1 MKNVFLIPSF
11 LILMLSSRLAWC
23 ADKAASIQPHPLP
36 VKVAFVLGDQ
46 AVPTDF
52 AGPWD
57 VFSSIHLPD
66 EGQGMDARMPF
77 QLYTVG
83 AGTAAIRTTGNRHSG
98 MAITPDYSF
107 DSAPEPDLIVVPAMD
122 SAPGLVAW
130 LQKMAGRD
138 KTIVSICTGAFWVAK
153 AGLLD
158 GRTATT
164 HRGTLEGLAKRYPKV
179 KVVGGVRFVQDGRI
193 YTSAGISAGIDLA
206 LHIVDQ
212 YYGRA
217 VAQQTAD
224 SLEYESDGWKRS
236 TPAPQSVNKQ
246 VNKQVNK

>member
-1 MKNVFLIPSF
+1 MKNVLLIPSF
-11 LILMLSSRLAWC
+11 LLLLLSSQLAWC
-23 ADKAASIQPHPLP
+23 ADKPSSATRPAVPI
-36 VKVAFVLGDQ
+36 KVAFVLGNH

-57 VFSSIHLPD
+57 VFSDVHLPD

-77 QLYTVG
+77 ELYTVS
-83 AGTAAIRTTGNRHSG
+83 ASTAAIRTTGNRHPG
-98 MAITPDYSF
+98 MAVTPDYSF
-107 DSAPEPDLIVVPAMD
+107 DNVPEPDLIVVPAMGD
-122 SAPGLVAW
+122 TPGLTAW
-130 LQKMAGRD
+130 LQKMAARD
-138 KTIVSICTGAFWVAK
+138 KTIVSICTGAFKLAQ

-158 GRTATT
+158 GRKATT
-164 HRGTLEGLAKRYPKV
+164 HRDEIAVLAQRFPKV
-179 KVVGGVRFVQDGRI
+179 KPVSGVRFVQDGRI

-224 SLEYESDGWKRS
+224 LLEYESDGWKH
-236 TPAPQSVNKQ
+236 PAPQRVNQ
-246 VNKQVNK
+246 

>member
-1 MKNVFLIPSF
+1 MKSVLLIPSF
-11 LILMLSSRLAWC
+11 LLLLLSSQLAWC
-23 ADKAASIQPHPLP
+23 ADKPSSAARPAVPI
-36 VKVAFVLGDQ
+36 KVAFVLGNH

-52 AGPWD
+52 SGPWD
-57 VFSSIHLPD
+57 VFSDVHLPD

-77 QLYTVG
+77 ELYTVG
-83 AGTAAIRTTGNRHSG
+83 AGTATIRTTGNRHPG

-107 DSAPEPDLIVVPAMD
+107 DNVPEPDLIVVPAMGD
-122 SAPGLVAW
+122 TPGLTAW

-138 KTIVSICTGAFWVAK
+138 ETIVSICTGAFKLAQ

-158 GRTATT
+158 GRKATT
-164 HRGTLEGLAKRYPKV
+164 HRDEIVVLAQRFPKV
-179 KVVGGVRFVQDGRI
+179 RAVNGVRFVQDGRI

-224 SLEYESDGWKRS
+224 ALEYESDGWRR
-236 TPAPQSVNKQ
+236 PVAAPQQANKQ
-246 VNKQVNK
+246 